1 MKTKYWG
8 ISDIIKRADE
18 IVTAVA
24 RENVPFDPVKYE
36 WRIGAKLAKLLEDEN
51 RAYLKCENKRPNKR
65 PIFFGIDVVVDVENK
80 YAFKLYKDVT
90 GV

>member
-1 MKTKYWG
+1 VKTKYWG
-8 ISDIIKRADE
+8 ISDIIKQADE

-24 RENVPFDPVKYE
+24 RNNAPFDPVKYE
-36 WRIGAKLAKLLEDEN
+36 WRIGAKLAKLLEDGN
-51 RAYLKCENKRPNKR
+51 RAYRERENKR

-90 GV
+90 EVLE

>member
-1 MKTKYWG
+1 MIKTKYWG

-24 RENVPFDPVKYE
+24 SENVPFDPVKYE

-51 RAYLKCENKRPNKR
+51 RAYRERENKR
-65 PIFFGIDVVVDVENK
+65 PIFFGIDVVVDLENN

-90 GV
+90 EVSE